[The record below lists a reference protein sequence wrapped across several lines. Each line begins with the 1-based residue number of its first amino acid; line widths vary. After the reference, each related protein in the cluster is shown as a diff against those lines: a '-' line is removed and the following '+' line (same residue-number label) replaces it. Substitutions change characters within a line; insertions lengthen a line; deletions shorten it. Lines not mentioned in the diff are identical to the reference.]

1 MQGPAR
7 VVRQGGIAG
16 LEVLG
21 PLYEWQEGK
30 AYLLV
35 DRVRFKGAEGVIFAY
50 HNPPVHQMGN
60 PALDAYLAAF
70 RELDRLYDHLGF
82 VILTGACDPVHA
94 GGDLKE
100 SLGRLEETHA
110 RRAALLAAGA
120 DAAAVDGL
128 YAWADGRID
137 KGFALYLAVRRASQK
152 GRTIAVCGGGTRFG
166 GSAEVPL
173 MADWLVADSRAA
185 MCFSEAQIG
194 LIPGWGGVGRAVTKA
209 GPETAYAMAAS
220 CSIVKAAELAAAGL
234 VDRVV
239 AVSEPFPKKQRTE
252 DPEADKRAYQTALDA
267 HEDRVG
273 AALLGAALAL
283 ALESAPQRPGPV
295 RPIFSQAEVK
305 AEIRRRA
312 DPATYAALWGQPL
325 GDAAEALKPLGRPL
339 APQSIAQLDGLF
351 DRLPAGSFDEEKF
364 IHAEARADGA
374 LYRDPRLRAG
384 IVATL
389 EQRVADFR
397 DPREDT

>member
-7 VVRQGGIAG
+7 VLRQGGIAG

-21 PLYEWQEGK
+21 PLHEWQEGK

-35 DRVRFKGAEGVIFAY
+35 DRVRYLGVEGVVFAY

-70 RELDRLYDHLGF
+70 AELDRLYERLGF

-100 SLGRLEETHA
+100 SLSRLQDTEAGRAMLEAE
-110 RRAALLAAGA
+110 GA
-120 DAAAVDGL
+120 DAAEIDRL
-128 YAWADGRID
+128 YGWADGRID
-137 KGFALYLAVRRASQK
+137 KGFALYLAVRRASAK
-152 GRTIAVCGGGTRFG
+152 GRTVAVCGGGTRFG

-209 GPETAYAMAAS
+209 GPQTAYAMAAT
-220 CSIVKAAELAAAGL
+220 CSVVKAAQLAAAGL
-234 VDRVV
+234 ADRIVEV
-239 AVSEPFPKKQRTE
+239 AEPFPQKQRTE
-252 DPEADKRAYQTALDA
+252 DPEADKKAHQAALDA

-273 AALLGAALAL
+273 ATLLGSALAL
-283 ALESAPQRPGPV
+283 ATEKAPPRPGPARAIFTQDAV
-295 RPIFSQAEVK
+295 R

-312 DPATYAALWGQPL
+312 DPATYSALWGQTL
-325 GDAAEALKPLGRPL
+325 EAAAGALKALGRPL
-339 APQSIAQLDGLF
+339 APQSISQLDGLF